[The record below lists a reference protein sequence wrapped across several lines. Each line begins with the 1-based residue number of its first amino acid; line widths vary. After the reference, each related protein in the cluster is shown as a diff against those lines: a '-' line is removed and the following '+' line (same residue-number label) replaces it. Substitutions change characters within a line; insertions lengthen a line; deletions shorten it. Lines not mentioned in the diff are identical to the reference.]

1 MGMILYIV
9 PNLQEDE
16 PQAAV
21 ACNCM
26 FNVGAWAGD
35 EEFIHTY
42 VTQMHWRSLPFPLS
56 TFLL

>member
-42 VTQMHWRSLPFPLS
+42 VTQMH
-56 TFLL
+56 